1 MKTCLLDTK
10 LWDLVLDV
18 DGNWAVAEEPYAVA
32 QDVASAIKLFAGEL
46 WYNAGK
52 GVPYFGS
59 ILGHSPSVAYMKS
72 QFAAAAHT
80 VPLVAEAI
88 CYISSLAGRNV
99 QGQVQTT
106 DSANQV
112 SVVTFSPGG
121 TSISVGA

>member
-46 WYNAGK
+46 WYNTGK

-80 VPLVAEAI
+80 VPLVVEAI

-99 QGQVQTT
+99 HGQVQTT